1 VAAAGSK
8 VTHLSWAV
16 AGGLAVWAAARLAAA
31 DRVRCT
37 EYPTVPF
44 LTFTPLV
51 ASAAPWVALGL
62 VLAGRRGPGA
72 VTAAAA
78 AALGLV
84 VGPRGRPRPQ
94 PDAGGRVL
102 RVFTLNMFVGRA
114 DAGVVV
120 DRVRQVGADVL
131 FLQELSAEAVSR
143 LKQAGLDDLMPHSRI
158 ERRAASGIYAKFPL
172 GGAPVQQA
180 QPSALLGLP
189 GGEAVELVCVHPPPP
204 TRKYGG
210 PRRWREAL
218 AALPPPG
225 ALPRVVAGDFNAT
238 QDHAVFRDVLRL
250 GYADAAAQTGCGLS
264 PTWGRP
270 GRSALLTLD
279 HVLVDR
285 SCAVLKY
292 SVHFIPGSDHRA
304 VCAEIRLP

>member
-1 VAAAGSK
+1 MADARST

-16 AGGLAVWAAARLAAA
+16 AGGLAVWAAARVAAA

-37 EYPTVPF
+37 EYPTVP
-44 LTFTPLV
+44 LLAFTPLV
-51 ASAAPWVALGL
+51 ASAAPWVTVGL
-62 VLAGRRGPGA
+62 VLAGRRGP
-72 VTAAAA
+72 AAAA
-78 AALGLV
+78 AAAAATLGLV
-84 VGPRGRPRPQ
+84 VRPRGRPRPQ

-102 RVFTLNMFVGRA
+102 RVLTLNMFVGRA
-114 DAGVVV
+114 DAEVVV
-120 DRVRQVGADVL
+120 ALARQAEADVL
-131 FLQELSAEAVSR
+131 FLQELSAQAVSC
-143 LKQAGLDDLMPHSRI
+143 LKQAGLGDLMPHSRI
-158 ERRAASGIYAKFPL
+158 ELSVASGIYARFPL

-189 GGEAVELVCVHPPPP
+189 DGEAVELVCVHPRPP
-204 TRKYGG
+204 TRKHGG

-218 AALPPPG
+218 AGLPSPG
-225 ALPRVVAGDFNAT
+225 ALPRVIAGDFNAT
-238 QDHAVFRDVLRL
+238 LDHAVFRDVLRL
-250 GYADAAAQTGCGLS
+250 GYADAAVQSGSALR
-264 PTWGRP
+264 PTWGPP
-270 GRSALLTLD
+270 GRNALLTLD